1 MIVSRLTGHFLRSRD
16 KMGFLKKMIAWT
28 LMLFCALL
36 IGGCGTVLTSQG
48 AAVRITNDYGDAMGC
63 TYLGQTTASS
73 SLGGYGLDNKGLE
86 SSINELRNNAA
97 QMGANI
103 LVIHMVTEDGTY
115 TDMTGD
121 AYRCDEP

>member
-1 MIVSRLTGHFLRSRD
+1 MGLLNKKIV
-16 KMGFLKKMIAWT
+16 WT
-28 LMLFCALL
+28 TILPWMLFCSLL

-48 AAVRITNDYGDAMGC
+48 AAVHITNDYGDVMGC
-63 TYLGQTTASS
+63 RYLGHTTASS
-73 SLGGYGLDNKGLE
+73 ALGGYGLQNKGLE

-97 QMGANI
+97 RMGANI
-103 LVIHMVTEDGTY
+103 LVIHMVSKNGTY